1 MVCWSNTLLVS
12 VRLNSLWKWPIK
24 LPESERSPCTKGI
37 QQSLW
42 EWANFSLRFVR
53 LIFPS
58 FASSSTAV
66 IFCVLPLPADHLLH
80 LWPFVTKRAFLCLTA
95 KEREGISF
103 NRKVLYR
110 FNNFE
115 SRKGPRTLA
124 KARKC
129 LLKLYFS
136 QTYINKYIYCAKSM
150 LFITLWA
157 FLP

>member
-1 MVCWSNTLLVS
+1 MKGPLAPKEFNNPFELRVSQFLLEIREIDFLS
-12 VRLNSLWKWPIK
+12 FYLRLVL
-24 LPESERSPCTKGI
+24 L
-37 QQSLW
+37 QQL
-42 EWANFSLRFVR
+42 
-53 LIFPS
+53 S
-58 FASSSTAV
+58 FAS
-66 IFCVLPLPADHLLH
+66 CPCPLTICYA
-80 LWPFVTKRAFLCLTA
+80 KRAFLCLTA

-136 QTYINKYIYCAKSM
+136 QTYINKYIYFAKSM
-150 LFITLWA
+150 LFITL
-157 FLP
+157 